1 MVDHFKGFYVK
12 LEEVAVIFQQVNSGH
27 GGLPMKGKW
36 LLALALTIILNFGAS
51 LALAQFPDTLTWR
64 TVLATGDVVDGVIV
78 GSMEGLTGDNDGNFY
93 VADRGVN
100 DADHTDT
107 CNVWRINSNTANHV
121 GQIIDDPCRPSG
133 LTFGPNGDLFITT
146 GEAPGIIY
154 RLTPDATNPTS
165 PAATGSVYAT
175 GAPGANGLA
184 FLGGDLFVSDG
195 TGNQGR
201 VWKITG
207 PGADCASNFN
217 CQEFLRIQ
225 PRTNSTALGGNV
237 EPVDQPFGVG
247 SERYTVP
254 RHVINPVNNQDR
266 QAITANGIAF
276 NVNGRIVYVADTS
289 RGAIWAAKL
298 DNDGNLI
305 SETGCDPTFHSNTL
319 CMDSL
324 YVAHP
329 LLEGIDGFVLDRKGN
344 ILASVNERNAIVVVT
359 TPQKQVFDLF
369 QNAPD
374 PATLLRN
381 GRSGDPLA
389 PLEFPTSPFL
399 SGTTFCTT
407 GADSPRRDNNPET
420 DGEGPKVSCV
430 NQPFS
435 VPGLPLPVK

>member
-51 LALAQFPDTLTWR
+51 LALAQFPDTLAWR
-64 TVLATGDVVDGVIV
+64 TVLAAGDVVDGVPV

-107 CNVWRINSNTANHV
+107 CNVWRINSNTGSANHV

-133 LTFGPNGDLFITT
+133 LTFGLNGDLFITT

-175 GAPGANGLA
+175 GVPGANGLA

-201 VWKITG
+201 VWKITSA
-207 PGADCASNFN
+207 GADCASNFN

-276 NVNGRIVYVADTS
+276 NVNGRTVYVADTS
-289 RGAIWAAKL
+289 RGAMWQRSSTIREISLVRRDAIRPFTRIRFVWTASTLPIRSWKELTDSSWIERATSWRPLTNVMRSWLSQRRK
-298 DNDGNLI
+298 NRCLI
-305 SETGCDPTFHSNTL
+305 FFKMRPIR
-319 CMDSL
+319 
-324 YVAHP
+324 P
-329 LLEGIDGFVLDRKGN
+329 LSCATAG
-344 ILASVNERNAIVVVT
+344 
-359 TPQKQVFDLF
+359 
-369 QNAPD
+369 
-374 PATLLRN
+374 PATLWLPWNFR
-381 GRSGDPLA
+381 PA
-389 PLEFPTSPFL
+389 PF
-399 SGTTFCTT
+399 
-407 GADSPRRDNNPET
+407 
-420 DGEGPKVSCV
+420 
-430 NQPFS
+430 
-435 VPGLPLPVK
+435 